1 MNKHTILFFFLL
13 FVLLFLTG
21 CATWNTT
28 DVCVGIVDVVAK
40 AVNTYQFMRL

>member
-1 MNKHTILFFFLL
+1 MNKIILFFFLL
-13 FVLLFLTG
+13 FVLLFLTE

-40 AVNTYQFMRL
+40 AINASQFLRM

>member
-1 MNKHTILFFFLL
+1 MNKCTILFFFLL

-28 DVCVGIVDVVAK
+28 DACVGIVDAIAK
-40 AVNTYQFMRL
+40 AINASQFLRL

>member
-1 MNKHTILFFFLL
+1 MNKRTILFFFLL

-28 DVCVGIVDVVAK
+28 DVCVGLADVIAK
-40 AVNTYQFMRL
+40 AINASQFLRL

>member
-1 MNKHTILFFFLL
+1 MNKRTILFFFLL

-40 AVNTYQFMRL
+40 AINASQFLRL